1 MNVTHTS
8 PAPAQVTT
16 VGDRDLHIERI
27 FNATPERV
35 WRAFTEPDLLA
46 QWWGRGNQL
55 DIERYEFVKG
65 GHWRFVE
72 HSDHGNHGFEGRFR
86 EITPMQRISM
96 TFEWD
101 GMPGYPV
108 INTMELQDLGDGR
121 TKLIATSQFF
131 TPQERDGMVQSGME
145 TGMNQSY
152 AALDAV
158 LAKMQ

>member
-1 MNVTHTS
+1 
-8 PAPAQVTT
+8 
-16 VGDRDLHIERI
+16 
-27 FNATPERV
+27 
-35 WRAFTEPDLLA
+35 
-46 QWWGRGNQL
+46 
-55 DIERYEFVKG
+55 
-65 GHWRFVE
+65 
-72 HSDHGNHGFEGRFR
+72 
-86 EITPMQRISM
+86 MQRISL

-108 INTMELQDLGDGR
+108 INTMELHDLGDGR